1 MLLQACC
8 CCAPCARHA
17 CFGGRTAAPGEG
29 GGPAPEARE
38 DVCAVCLDAA
48 THPCL
53 TSCNHQFCTGCLHQY
68 WQAQFAP
75 AAVKCPMCRQEVVA
89 LVPVG
94 DTEADAAAA
103 EQVAQY
109 NAQVGAVQNIR
120 LGQWQNL
127 GPLLQAAPGI
137 LAAAFTRRHGWLQ
150 LLRLAVTSQQLW
162 RLAGAFLYT
171 VLPVDLMPEALLG
184 PFGLLDDVFTWLLWF
199 AGLALAYQHLLVQ
212 QAQRGGGA

>member
-1 MLLQACC
+1 MAAFRDMPLIFGIADEVLMALTLLGAGACMLLQACC

-103 EQVAQY
+103 E
-109 NAQVGAVQNIR
+109 
-120 LGQWQNL
+120 
-127 GPLLQAAPGI
+127 
-137 LAAAFTRRHGWLQ
+137 
-150 LLRLAVTSQQLW
+150 
-162 RLAGAFLYT
+162 
-171 VLPVDLMPEALLG
+171 
-184 PFGLLDDVFTWLLWF
+184 
-199 AGLALAYQHLLVQ
+199 
-212 QAQRGGGA
+212 